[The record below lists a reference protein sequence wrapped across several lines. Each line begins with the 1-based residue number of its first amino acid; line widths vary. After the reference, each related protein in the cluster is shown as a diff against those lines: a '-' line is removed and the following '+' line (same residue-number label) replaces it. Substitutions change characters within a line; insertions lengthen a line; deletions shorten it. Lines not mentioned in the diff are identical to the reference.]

1 MGKEFIGWL
10 LSTSYIPHGHCYLWQ
25 TPLVLLNITGD
36 ALIALAY
43 FSISI
48 TLIYFIRKRK
58 DIPFKNVFLLF
69 SAFILSCATTHIM
82 EIVTLWYPL
91 YWISSTIK
99 AITALISM
107 LTAVELF
114 PLIPKALALPSP
126 SYLEALNQEI
136 SQLNTELE
144 QRVQDR
150 TYDLE
155 VINEELIKRNQ
166 EMNQLRE
173 ISEFLQLC
181 NSLDETKK
189 IIADLLKNLFP
200 EMSGAIYLMNESQE
214 ILENVS
220 SWGIFQTESIFFKE
234 DCWALR
240 KGDFHIVHPDSSNL
254 YCEHFNQETKSQG
267 SLCLPMT
274 ARGKIFGL
282 LHLIQTD
289 FEQIS
294 QSTLVLAQ
302 AITQQLSLSLANL
315 QLQETL
321 QKNSLRDPLTK
332 LFNRRYLEESVKK
345 EIHRAARH
353 QKPIGI
359 MIIDVD
365 NFKNFNDTYGHE
377 AGDFVLIKLSKY
389 LEKNTRNSDIICRYG
404 GEEFL
409 LILPD
414 VSLEQTFIRADMI
427 RKKVKSLNL
436 KYRQK
441 FLEITISIGV
451 ACFPDHGLE
460 LEDLIAAADQALYSA
475 KNQGRDCTVSR

>member
-1 MGKEFIGWL
+1 MEKYFIGWL
-10 LSTSYIPHGHCYLWQ
+10 LSTNYIPHGHCYLWQ
-25 TPLVLLNITGD
+25 TPLVWLNVAGD
-36 ALIALAY
+36 SFISLAY

-48 TLIYFIRKRK
+48 TLIYFIRNRK

-69 SAFILSCATTHIM
+69 SAFILTCGTTHIM
-82 EIVTLWYPL
+82 EIVTLWYPV

-107 LTAVELF
+107 LTAIELF

-126 SYLEALNQEI
+126 THLEALNQEI
-136 SQLNTELE
+136 SQLNIELE
-144 QRVQDR
+144 QRVKDR
-150 TYDLE
+150 TSDLE
-155 VINEELIKRNQ
+155 VINRELINRNQ
-166 EMNQLRE
+166 EMNKLRE

-200 EMSGAIYLMNESQE
+200 GISGSIYLMNESQE
-214 ILENVS
+214 ILEKVS
-220 SWGIFQTESIFFKE
+220 EWGIFNTESIFFRE

-240 KGDFHIVHPDSSNL
+240 KGDFYMVNPDSSHL
-254 YCEHFNQETKSQG
+254 YCEHFNQDAKSQG

-289 FEQIS
+289 FQQIS
-294 QSTLVLAQ
+294 QSTLALAQ
-302 AITQQLSLSLANL
+302 AVTQQLSLSLANL

-321 QKNSLRDPLTK
+321 QQNSLRDPLTK

-345 EIHRAARH
+345 EINRAARYK
-353 QKPIGI
+353 KPIGI

-377 AGDFVLIKLSKY
+377 LGDFVLIQLSIY
-389 LEKNTRNSDIICRYG
+389 LEKNTRDSDIVCRYG
-404 GEEFL
+404 GEEFV

-414 VSLEQTFIRADMI
+414 LSLGNTLIRAESIRQKIKLLSLEY
-427 RKKVKSLNL
+427 KEKSL
-436 KYRQK
+436 K
-441 FLEITISIGV
+441 ITISVGV
-451 ACFPDHGLE
+451 ACFPDHGLD
-460 LEDLIAAADQALYSA
+460 LENLIAAADKALYCA
-475 KNQGRDCTVSR
+475 KNQGRDCTVSL